1 MNPANR
7 LAQLSFTAGPAA
19 LLGGWFL
26 MRPIDGDPQPGPWW
40 TSAHVVWLIGFL
52 MLGLMTLAMRGL
64 AGPVR
69 GGRRVAVEAVTGIAL
84 FSVAAN
90 LTGLVIDLYAG
101 LTAADEDAMR
111 ALMTQVKGYP
121 GVELVVYSPG
131 AQLFFGAVLA
141 LAVILAAL
149 RRVTAVSAAITA
161 GGVVLVGAA
170 TLMVGRHTALAAV
183 GMAVMWLGTLLL
195 GRGRTGVVEH
205 DHPVPRLTGRA

>member
-131 AQLFFGAVLA
+131 RSSSSARCSRWRSSSQRCAGSRPSARRSPPAAWCWWGRPPSWWAGTRRWPPSAWPSCGSARCCWAGAGPA
-141 LAVILAAL
+141 SSS
-149 RRVTAVSAAITA
+149 TIT
-161 GGVVLVGAA
+161 
-170 TLMVGRHTALAAV
+170 
-183 GMAVMWLGTLLL
+183 
-195 GRGRTGVVEH
+195 
-205 DHPVPRLTGRA
+205 PSRA